1 MPVVSP
7 NYTNVFQDMGKIVL
21 IYNDLDEAGPVVETD
36 IVEMVEQLDRNY
48 QNVKILPTIINN
60 AVTARTSMANGVTN
74 MKSAMDTYLLNA
86 LKNDIESTA
95 TTASG
100 VLADLRGLMID
111 DAEKVLLSGVF
122 WDFFDT
128 EYEQDLNSSI
138 NSGVVTI
145 PDVWAQ

>member
-1 MPVVSP
+1 MPVSP
-7 NYTNVFQDMGKIVL
+7 NYTNVFQDMGKLIV

-60 AVTARTSMANGVTN
+60 AVTARTAMTTGVTN
-74 MKSAMDTYLLNA
+74 MKAAMDTYLLNA

-100 VLADLRGLMID
+100 VLSDLRGLMVD
-111 DAEKVLLSGVF
+111 DSETVLFSGVF
-122 WDFFDT
+122 WTFFDV

-138 NSGVVTI
+138 FTGVVTI
-145 PDVWAQ
+145 PDSWAE